1 MCLSIFS
8 MKKHRLSFHFRCKV
22 STNNI
27 NMQIYAISNFGLGV
41 LNFIKIIHKKSLDFN
56 QIKALYSFFYLNN
69 YGLLYFAT

>member
-27 NMQIYAISNFGLGV
+27 NMQIYAISNFGLTA
-41 LNFIKIIHKKSLDFN
+41 LNFIKIIHKKSRDFN
-56 QIKALYSFFYLNN
+56 
-69 YGLLYFAT
+69 